1 MARLHLY
8 ADLFI
13 VCAPLCTMS
22 DPLAASIGI
31 HAQPSDLIRRDGG
44 SPRGAETHVGFSAQ
58 RRRGSGIALTS
69 RTTLKSHGP
78 RDVQSFEEGCLTQ
91 RWRDMK
97 G

>member
-44 SPRGAETHVGFSAQ
+44 SPRGAETHV
-58 RRRGSGIALTS
+58 
-69 RTTLKSHGP
+69 
-78 RDVQSFEEGCLTQ
+78 
-91 RWRDMK
+91 
-97 G
+97 